1 MIKNS
6 KITPSTE
13 NDYILGVT
21 KLTKK
26 VYLVTI
32 DEGSYDDYHWWIDSI
47 YDSAQ
52 KAEQRK
58 TDIQKEFEIAKLDYL
73 NKYGRT
79 YEQDNERNYL
89 DELLQKNED
98 LYDKTIERLYEF
110 ERENPTLEYN
120 SIEVEE
126 REVL

>member
-1 MIKNS
+1 M
-6 KITPSTE
+6 
-13 NDYILGVT
+13 
-21 KLTKK
+21 KK
-26 VYLVTI
+26 VYLVII
-32 DEGSYDDYHWWIDSI
+32 DQGEYETYHWCIDSI

-58 TDIQKEFEIAKLDYL
+58 TDIQKKVEIVKLDYL

-79 YEQDNERNYL
+79 YEQDNEGNYL
-89 DELLQKNED
+89 DELLEKNED
-98 LYDKTIERLYEF
+98 LCDKTIKRLYEF
-110 ERENPTLEYN
+110 ERENPQLTYN